1 VLRRFAWPVIL
12 GLVAGASITAGLSQI
27 LRRGLYGI
35 SGLDPISYVG
45 AMAVLIA
52 ILGAAVSLPIRRVF
66 RLDIARILH
75 SE

>member
-1 VLRRFAWPVIL
+1 
-12 GLVAGASITAGLSQI
+12 VAITAGLSQI

-35 SGLDPISYVG
+35 SGLDPVSYVG
-45 AMAVLIA
+45 AMAILIA
-52 ILGAAVSLPIRRVF
+52 ILAAAASLPIRRVF